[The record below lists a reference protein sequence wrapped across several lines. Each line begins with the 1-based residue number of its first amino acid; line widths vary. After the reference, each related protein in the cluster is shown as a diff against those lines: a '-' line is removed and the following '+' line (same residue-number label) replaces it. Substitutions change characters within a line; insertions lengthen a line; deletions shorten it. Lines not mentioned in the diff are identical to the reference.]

1 MIEQLFQPL
10 QKEGLQADCPRW
22 PKAYA
27 DRYRN
32 LGYWQPQTFGQMLRQ
47 QSQRYAQRTA
57 LVSGNDR
64 WSYADL
70 NQRADQLAAGLQ
82 SLGITAGD
90 RVIVQLPNIPE
101 FFAVFFALTR
111 LGALPVLALPAHR
124 RTEIHSFLLKT
135 EAAAYII
142 ADSDGHFDYRAL
154 ARTLMP
160 EHGSL
165 QHIIVVGQEQ
175 EFVALDQLYLQPLA
189 LSEPKAEA
197 VAFFQ
202 LSGGSTG
209 TPKLIPRTHADYLYS
224 VRASAKICALAP
236 ESVYLA
242 ALPVSH
248 NFPLS
253 SPGSLGTLYA
263 GGSVVLAHHPNPDE
277 TFALIAR
284 EQVTITALVPPLV
297 PIWLDATATRSHD
310 LSSLQILQ
318 VGGAPLAPEVARRIS
333 PILGCRLQQVFGMAE
348 GLVCYTRLDDT
359 EEVILHTQGL
369 PISPA
374 DEILIVDNLDQP
386 VSPGETGNLLTRG
399 PYTIRGYYQAPEH
412 NKRAFT
418 PDGFYRTGDLVRL
431 SPSGQI
437 IVEGRAKEQINKGG
451 EKISSKEIEQHLLTH
466 PNICA
471 AAVVSMPDP
480 FLGERI
486 GAFVV
491 AQNDVSSNDSIG
503 DNSIEIDQVK
513 AFLRDRG
520 LAHYKIPDQLEWLAA
535 LPKTGAGKV
544 DKKALRA
551 RL

>member
-1 MIEQLFQPL
+1 MIKQSSQPSW
-10 QKEGLQADCPRW
+10 QESLQADCPRW

-27 DRYRN
+27 DRYRD

-57 LVSGNDR
+57 LVGGDNR

-70 NQRADQLAAGLQ
+70 NQRADQLAAGLK
-82 SLGITAGD
+82 SLGIAAGD
-90 RVIVQLPNIPE
+90 RVIVQLPNITE

-124 RTEIHSFLLKT
+124 QTEIQSFLSTTK
-135 EAAAYII
+135 AVAYII
-142 ADSDGHFDYRAL
+142 VDSDGHFDYRSL
-154 ARTLMP
+154 ARTLT
-160 EHGSL
+160 SVRSNL
-165 QHIIVVGQEQ
+165 QHVIVVGQAQ
-175 EFVALDQLYLQPLA
+175 EFVALDQLFLQPIA
-189 LSEPKAEA
+189 LPELEAEA

-209 TPKLIPRTHADYLYS
+209 MPKLIPRTHTDYLYS
-224 VRASAKICALAP
+224 IRASAEICALTP

-263 GGSVVLAHHPNPDE
+263 GGSVVLASHPNPDE
-277 TFALIAR
+277 AFALIAR

-297 PIWLDATATRSHD
+297 PIWLDATITRSHD

-318 VGGAPLAPEVARRIS
+318 VGGAPLSPEVASRIM
-333 PILGCRLQQVFGMAE
+333 PVLGCRLQQVFGMAE
-348 GLVCYTRLDDT
+348 GLVCYTRLEDT

-374 DEILIVDNLDQP
+374 DEILIVDDLDQP

-399 PYTIRGYYQAPEH
+399 PYTIRGYYQAPDH
-412 NKRAFT
+412 NKKAFT

-431 SPSGQI
+431 SPSGQV

-451 EKISSKEIEQHLLTH
+451 EKISSKEIEQHLLAH
-466 PNICA
+466 PNIYD
-471 AAVVSMPDP
+471 AAVISIPDP

-491 AQNDVSSNDSIG
+491 AQDVSSNNST
-503 DNSIEIDQVK
+503 DNTSIEIERVK
-513 AFLRDRG
+513 TFLRDRG
-520 LAHYKIPDQLEWLAA
+520 LAYYKIPDRLEWLMA
-535 LPKTGAGKV
+535 LPKTGAGKI
-544 DKKALRA
+544 DKQALKA